1 MYQVLLEGSELFK
14 TYINLKYSKSTLI
27 RIYNKGVGEMKV
39 IREDCKTLPWKK
51 SCAYRIV
58 HNVLDT
64 EKFVVL

>member
-39 IREDCKTLPWKK
+39 IREDCKTQP
-51 SCAYRIV
+51 
-58 HNVLDT
+58 
-64 EKFVVL
+64 